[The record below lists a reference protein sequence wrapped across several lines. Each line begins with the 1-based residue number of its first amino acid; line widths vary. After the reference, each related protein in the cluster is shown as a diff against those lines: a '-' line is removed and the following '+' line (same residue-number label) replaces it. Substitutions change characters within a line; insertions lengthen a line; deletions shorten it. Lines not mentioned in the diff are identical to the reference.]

1 MIDMDVSLPEV
12 DIMAFTKQVSK
23 PRAGRSSDESLSV

>member
-1 MIDMDVSLPEV
+1 MIDMDVSLLRV

-23 PRAGRSSDESLSV
+23 PRASRRSNEGLSA